1 MANEKLTMKI
11 GSGLGEILLDIAQNH
26 ISRGDCEKAITT
38 YTDSLHGFTEEYAL
52 MCLKNKAVLVVD
64 EENQLVDLIDDNEE
78 LLKENAAR
86 VYDWNC
92 VIKNQINTLDSLRD
106 KRLHIIDNFNT
117 YYHGN
122 IEDYSINEMMLR
134 YFNED
139 QLKTIGKHHIAA
151 RLIASPDTKLY
162 NKQTG
167 NPQDVWDRMAYAI
180 ECEDPEEPN
189 ENISNWERVLYYT
202 VEYVKTIKLL
212 HQEFVKFDKMY
223 HFLLNHGLIEHV
235 KFIESKAECICDILE
250 IFSDDN
256 HGYYNI
262 LCDEELHN
270 YKEHLYGDL
279 LHTTFGNEYCKN
291 GILKKEML
299 DGYDAGWLSPLGEY
313 YAGNGETSSMIHMN
327 IAEQIFNSA
336 TNMYAVRMAK
346 DGVSIW
352 SSNSPEQWLSSHGW
366 VKIHHNDCYGSFI
379 GERNPDKRTPE
390 FPYYYCPTKIQV
402 KMICDYADKF
412 YKGKFYTEANCFGR
426 DFHPDPF
433 STYKVRQMDE
443 FKLHEIFGY

>member
-1 MANEKLTMKI
+1 MTNETLTMKI

-64 EENQLVDLIDDNEE
+64 EENQLVNLIDDNEE

-86 VYDWNC
+86 VYDWNYI
-92 VIKNQINTLDSLRD
+92 IKNQISTLDSLLDHRNY
-106 KRLHIIDNFNT
+106 IMNNFNT

-122 IEDYSINEMMLR
+122 IEDYNIDEMMHR
-134 YFNED
+134 YFNDELL
-139 QLKTIGKHHIAA
+139 QNIGKHHIAA
-151 RLIASPDTKLY
+151 RLIASPDTKIHNTLES
-162 NKQTG
+162 
-167 NPQDVWDRMAYAI
+167 NPQSIWDRMAAAI
-180 ECEDPEEPN
+180 EYEDPEDPD
-189 ENISNWERVLYYT
+189 ENISSWERILYYT

-212 HQEFVKFDKMY
+212 HKEFVKFDKMY
-223 HFLLNHGLIEHV
+223 HFLLNHGLIKHV
-235 KFIESKAECICDILE
+235 KFIEVKAEHICNILE

-256 HGYYNI
+256 HGYYNT

-291 GILKKEML
+291 GILKKEIM
-299 DGYDAGWLSPLGEY
+299 DGYDAGWLSPIGEY

-327 IAEQIFNSA
+327 IAEQIFKGINV
-336 TNMYAVRMAK
+336 YGCRMAK
-346 DGVSIW
+346 DGVSEW
-352 SSNSPEQWLSSHGW
+352 GGTNSPEYWLEKNGW

-379 GERNPDKRTPE
+379 GEKDPAKRTPE
-390 FPYYYCPTKIQV
+390 FPYHYCPTEIQV
-402 KMICDYADKF
+402 KMICNYADKF
-412 YKGKFYTEANCFGR
+412 YNGKFYTEANCLGR
-426 DFHPDPF
+426 IRHKDPF